1 MSSAKMFMP
10 IKFNTTIQLQ
20 PKEVNGKFEETIL
33 KKLKQNLE
41 NICSKHGYIK
51 KDSIKI
57 IKRSAGY
64 FKEQH
69 FNGNLAFDLNCIAEI
84 CNPAQDSII
93 MCRVK
98 GKNALGIRAEGTYDN
113 FTILEIVIPKVS
125 YGIQSEVNID
135 NIQVGDEIKVQVCGK
150 KFMLYDDKISI
161 IGKIIKDKEENI
173 VIQENDDD
181 ETDIIDL
188 QQQQEDILEHDDNI
202 IIDSELHE
210 EESEYDDDESEIVKK
225 IHIHD
230 DEIDRHSQDDGDDV
244 VDGDEDDDDEEDD
257 EDEYDEL
264 DEEEFDME
272 MEEVMNDTYI
282 EDD

>member
-10 IKFNTTIQLQ
+10 IKFNTTVQLQ
-20 PKEVNGKFEETIL
+20 PKEVNSKFEETIL

-41 NICSKHGYIK
+41 NVCSKHGYIK

-98 GKNALGIRAEGTYDN
+98 GKNALGIRAEGSYDN
-113 FTILEIVIPKVS
+113 YTILEIVIPKVS

-135 NIQVGDEIKVQVCGK
+135 NIMVGDEIKVQVCGK

-181 ETDIIDL
+181 ETDVMEI
-188 QQQQEDILEHDDNI
+188 QQQEDLEQDENI
-202 IIDSELHE
+202 IIDSELHD
-210 EESEYDDDESEIVKK
+210 ESEYDDDESEIVKK
-225 IHIHD
+225 IHIN
-230 DEIDRHSQDDGDDV
+230 DEDIDRHSNDDV
-244 VDGDEDDDDEEDD
+244 EEEDD
-257 EDEYDEL
+257 IDDDNDEDEEEEFDDI

-272 MEEVMNDTYI
+272 MEEVMTNY
-282 EDD
+282 EDE

>member
-1 MSSAKMFMP
+1 MSSTKMFMP

-20 PKEVNGKFEETIL
+20 PKEVNSKFEETIL
-33 KKLKQNLE
+33 RKLKQNLE
-41 NICSKHGYIK
+41 NVCSRHGYIK

-93 MCRVK
+93 VCHVK

-113 FTILEIVIPKVS
+113 FTILEIVVPKIS
-125 YGIQSEVNID
+125 YGIQSDVNID
-135 NIQVGDEIKVQVCGK
+135 NIQIGDEIKVQVCGK

-181 ETDIIDL
+181 ETDMIDI
-188 QQQQEDILEHDDNI
+188 QQQDDLEQDDNI
-202 IIDSELHE
+202 IIDSVLHD

-225 IHIHD
+225 INVND
-230 DEIDRHSQDDGDDV
+230 DEIDRQSDDV
-244 VDGDEDDDDEEDD
+244 GVDGEDEDEDEEDIEEDD
-257 EDEYDEL
+257 EFNEIDD
-264 DEEEFDME
+264 EEFDME
-272 MEEVMNDTYI
+272 EIMNDTYV

>member
-20 PKEVNGKFEETIL
+20 PKEVNSKFEETIL

-41 NICSKHGYIK
+41 NVCSRHGYIK

-93 MCRVK
+93 TCRVK
-98 GKNALGIRAEGTYDN
+98 GKNALGIRAEGSYDN
-113 FTILEIVIPKVS
+113 YTILEIVIPKVS
-125 YGIQSEVNID
+125 YGIQSEVNMD
-135 NIQVGDEIKVQVCGK
+135 NIMVGDEIKVQVCGK

-173 VIQENDDD
+173 VIQDNDDE
-181 ETDIIDL
+181 ETDVLDI
-188 QQQQEDILEHDDNI
+188 QQQEDLEQDENI
-202 IIDSELHE
+202 IIDSVLHD
-210 EESEYDDDESEIVKK
+210 ESEYDDDESEIVKK
-225 IHIHD
+225 IHIND
-230 DEIDRHSQDDGDDV
+230 EEIDRHTNDDV
-244 VDGDEDDDDEEDD
+244 EDDDEEVDDDEDDDDEEFDD
-257 EDEYDEL
+257 I

-272 MEEVMNDTYI
+272 MEEVITNY
-282 EDD
+282 EDE